1 MLGAVAGGVATLC
14 SYTEVPP
21 PSLGGQVIAGV
32 GVQTIGHFHF
42 QPSLGVNISLACF
55 SPTSWKQTWTT
66 NK

>member
-42 QPSLGVNISLACF
+42 QPSLGLWVIILAWLAPHQHLG
-55 SPTSWKQTWTT
+55 S
-66 NK
+66 